1 MLTKLRVL
9 YLSFTQVADAGCVAL
24 ASALDSGMLPALER
38 VSLEGTPASSPARA
52 AVREALARNA
62 VRRLERAGV
71 PSWEISL
78 LTKAR
83 EEMNLLVN

>member
-24 ASALDSGMLPALER
+24 ASALDSGMLPALEA
-38 VSLEGTPASSPARA
+38 VLVEGPPASAAAKA
-52 AVREALARNA
+52 AVREALRRNA

-71 PSWEISL
+71 PSLEISL
-78 LTKAR
+78 LMSGAVSVS
-83 EEMNLLVN
+83 L